1 MYIDMLQSKQNEII
15 EDAKLFTKN
24 KDDHQDTNNHNNN
37 NQEHQPFTIAS
48 PATDNEHH
56 ARGLGSTSS
65 TSEADDNILIID
77 SIDGVEHHRSKKS
90 ITTIVSYSVN
100 MVTPTLINAKVTT
113 AGSSLNILT
122 FQQMVGKESP
132 STVLPSVASY
142 LKEKQEL
149 EKKSKELV
157 VTEEDVEE
165 QAATTDVEAE
175 VAASTSTPKKYWFY
189 NTHDVKMLYL
199 LCQHSQWNRKE
210 QPYLLCACKRGEGVL
225 KPDTHSCSL
234 RSHSDEIRLWKKSEK
249 KWEHKRS
256 KKGDNYT
263 KKLHADWCDEKNK
276 GVSHFGLHPDLLP
289 RDGIRFDTF
298 HLKCA
303 ITRRMMDSLRALVLN
318 QSDEVQKKFKSDV
331 LSSFWNEFHLFVWK
345 SGKKFSSFQG
355 NELALFVANTKYIC
369 TFLRTSLVLTNDVQ
383 SIITGLELWEKMFDF
398 LGKSRIEEGTDYLKL
413 VEEYEKNS
421 KNFYEAGKS
430 TYLSQSETDGKGE
443 TCYMHVMRYYIP
455 SHARTTYTRH
465 NLGIGIFNM
474 QGFERRNKESKNVY
488 RRFSNK
494 QQRGRLTTTLGRLWE
509 VWKFNKNAY

>member
-1 MYIDMLQSKQNEII
+1 
-15 EDAKLFTKN
+15 
-24 KDDHQDTNNHNNN
+24 
-37 NQEHQPFTIAS
+37 
-48 PATDNEHH
+48 
-56 ARGLGSTSS
+56 
-65 TSEADDNILIID
+65 
-77 SIDGVEHHRSKKS
+77 
-90 ITTIVSYSVN
+90 
-100 MVTPTLINAKVTT
+100 
-113 AGSSLNILT
+113 
-122 FQQMVGKESP
+122 
-132 STVLPSVASY
+132 
-142 LKEKQEL
+142 
-149 EKKSKELV
+149 
-157 VTEEDVEE
+157 
-165 QAATTDVEAE
+165 
-175 VAASTSTPKKYWFY
+175 
-189 NTHDVKMLYL
+189 
-199 LCQHSQWNRKE
+199 
-210 QPYLLCACKRGEGVL
+210 
-225 KPDTHSCSL
+225 
-234 RSHSDEIRLWKKSEK
+234 
-249 KWEHKRS
+249 
-256 KKGDNYT
+256 
-263 KKLHADWCDEKNK
+263 
-276 GVSHFGLHPDLLP
+276 
-289 RDGIRFDTF
+289 
-298 HLKCA
+298 
-303 ITRRMMDSLRALVLN
+303 MMDSLRTLVLN

-355 NELALFVANTKYIC
+355 NELALFIANTKYIC